1 MGDDFP
7 DYEQLEAWIRQ
18 APQTF
23 LPAMLA
29 ATIESCIRKNVF
41 KEGGMEI
48 FVERVRLRE
57 ANNGR

>member
-1 MGDDFP
+1 MNDFP

-23 LPAMLA
+23 LPALLA

-41 KEGGMEI
+41 QEGGMGKFI
-48 FVERVRLRE
+48 ERVIHRE
-57 ANNGR
+57 NAP